1 MAEGDPPKNLPQDS
15 ERVKSSFSDIL
26 GVLKDGLQEAHG
38 NVLGATQVDAKRQPS
53 FCSQLLHWT
62 FRETF
67 PMIDSNV
74 IAAIDKMCESVGMNP
89 LPNDSKSDAAK
100 AYPHL
105 VDFYKRVEESR
116 ELGRMYL
123 VDLDHEKQPDDL
135 LRAPNSWL
143 RVVDK

>member
-1 MAEGDPPKNLPQDS
+1 
-15 ERVKSSFSDIL
+15 
-26 GVLKDGLQEAHG
+26 
-38 NVLGATQVDAKRQPS
+38 
-53 FCSQLLHWT
+53 
-62 FRETF
+62 
-67 PMIDSNV
+67 MIDSNV

-135 LRAPNSWL
+135 MRAPNSWL
-143 RVVDK
+143 RVVDKWLWLEGRRIKSNVIHTKQSADTVSS